1 MKKRKFADGGETTEM
16 ESSAKPEGGRF
27 DEGTYARARRAMSN
41 AEAKPT
47 YKPARKTTPA
57 PAPKAA
63 ERASDTSKRFSSE
76 AAPAPAPKAAPKAAE
91 PEVQRVEVVGR
102 KPSKDDTS
110 KSLSER
116 MKESRERSRTSSTG
130 TDTRSV
136 SERIKGA
143 LGFSKGGATKKY
155 AAGGS
160 VGNASKRADGIATK
174 GKTKCRIV

>member
-76 AAPAPAPKAAPKAAE
+76 AAPAPAPKAAE

-102 KPSKDDTS
+102 KPSKDDPS

-136 SERIKGA
+136 NERIKDA